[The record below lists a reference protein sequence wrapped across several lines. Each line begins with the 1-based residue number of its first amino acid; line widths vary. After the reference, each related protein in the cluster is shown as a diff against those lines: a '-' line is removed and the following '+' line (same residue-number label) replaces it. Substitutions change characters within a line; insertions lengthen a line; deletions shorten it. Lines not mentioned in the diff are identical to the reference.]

1 MKVTIKTED
10 LLKALISAK
19 VLTKSKD
26 VRILN
31 YCRLYAYTDE
41 TTNNGITMISSV
53 YIEDWNKPKEC
64 NYVSCD
70 NKIPC
75 SIEEEGLVLVNCEE
89 LYKFVLSQKKSDT
102 ITINTSD
109 KRDFFTYV
117 DVFSGTSKV
126 TLRQGDKSEWPDF
139 LSRLNFDPFDSG
151 ITVSV
156 SNIIEA
162 IKMTKHSLSKDLSRP
177 NYCNYYIDVI
187 DKEALLVAISGHT
200 FSCAHVA
207 ILKMLSEF
215 KFDRNGF
222 GEVQKIN
229 IDPRSLEVVSSLFND
244 SKNLNILKKDKY
256 ICITD
261 NVSRVIV
268 RDMEVC
274 FNFNSIT
281 DADLVCFSKYHIDRD
296 TLINSVK
303 NISAATF
310 KTNAIGLRFN
320 PEYLRVFTQESFA
333 KYDSSEEIVYEPLY
347 NYVPRTIGINY
358 KYLLDSI
365 KGMSKDLIVYIEDE
379 SAPIYIKNMNLNECL
394 KVIMPFEIK

>member
-1 MKVTIKTED
+1 MKISVETKP
-10 LLKALISAK
+10 LLKALSSAK
-19 VLTKSKD
+19 VLTKNKN
-26 VRILN
+26 VCILN
-31 YCRLYAYTDE
+31 YCSLSAYTDE
-41 TTNNGITMISSV
+41 TTNNGIIRISAV
-53 YIEDWNKPKEC
+53 YVDWDKHNEDNC
-64 NYVSCD
+64 VSCD
-70 NKIPC
+70 IEIPC

-109 KRDFFTYV
+109 KKDFFAYV
-117 DVFSGTSKV
+117 DVVSGTSKV

-139 LSRLNFDPFDSG
+139 LSRLNFDSFDSG
-151 ITVSV
+151 ITVSA
-156 SNIIEA
+156 SNLIEA

-177 NYCNYYIDVI
+177 KYCNYYIDVT
-187 DKEALLVAISGHT
+187 DEKALLVAISGHT
-200 FSCAHVA
+200 LSCVNIA
-207 ILKMLSEF
+207 ILKTLSEF

-261 NVSRVIV
+261 NVSCVIV
-268 RDMEVC
+268 RDMEYC
-274 FNFNSIT
+274 FNFNSII
-281 DADLVCFSKYHIDRD
+281 DADLVGFLKYHIDRD
-296 TLINSVK
+296 ALINSVK

-320 PEYLRVFTQESFA
+320 LEYLQVFTQESFA
-333 KYDSSEEIVYEPLY
+333 KYDSSEEVICEPLY

-358 KYLLDSI
+358 KYLLDSV
-365 KGMSKDLIVYIEDE
+365 KGMSKDLLVYIKDEDK
-379 SAPIYIKNMNLNECL
+379 PIYIRNMNSHECL
-394 KVIMPFEIK
+394 KVIMPVSIK